1 MKQMKKQF
9 NKVACLSAWLMSAAT
24 VQAAGIDVSKLSE
37 TEVQL
42 LDQSKADSNG
52 KTFAAGTILNAPL
65 TKVCSTIQAYED
77 YPSFMP
83 NTAKAK
89 VTRQPDESALV
100 DFTLTLP
107 LGKVKKYR
115 LKMTPKVSQ
124 ASCYLSWKMQPWEG
138 LKQEETIADT
148 SGYWDLSAMAGN
160 PGKTVVKYQVF
171 TDPGPVPLG
180 LGWIVDSMSKDSIPK
195 MMDALR
201 NKLK

>member
-1 MKQMKKQF
+1 MKHKAVLIGITSGLLLATTAHAAQLDASKF
-9 NKVACLSAWLMSAAT
+9 N
-24 VQAAGIDVSKLSE
+24 E

-42 LDQSKADSNG
+42 IDQSKPDSNS
-52 KTFAAGTILNAPL
+52 KTFAAGTILNAPV
-65 TKVCSTIQAYED
+65 TKVCATIQAYED

-83 NTAKAK
+83 NTARAK

-100 DFTLTLP
+100 DFTLNLP

-115 LKMTPKVSQ
+115 LKMTPKVSP
-124 ASCYLSWKMQPWEG
+124 ATCHLSWKLQPWEG

-148 SGYWDLSAMAGN
+148 SGYWELSALASN
-160 PGKTVVKYQVF
+160 PAKTVVRYQVF
-171 TDPGPVPLG
+171 TDPGPVPMG

-201 NKLK
+201 TKLR

>member
-1 MKQMKKQF
+1 MKHKAVLIGITSGLLLATAAHAAQLDASKF
-9 NKVACLSAWLMSAAT
+9 N
-24 VQAAGIDVSKLSE
+24 E

-42 LDQSKADSNG
+42 IDQSKPDSNG

-65 TKVCSTIQAYED
+65 AKVCATIQAYED

-100 DFTLTLP
+100 DFTLNLP

-115 LKMTPKVSQ
+115 LKMTPKVSPVT
-124 ASCYLSWKMQPWEG
+124 CHLSWKLQPWEG

-148 SGYWDLSAMAGN
+148 SGYWELSALTSN
-160 PGKTVVKYQVF
+160 PGKTVVRYQVF
-171 TDPGPVPLG
+171 TDPGPVPMG

-201 NKLK
+201 NKLR